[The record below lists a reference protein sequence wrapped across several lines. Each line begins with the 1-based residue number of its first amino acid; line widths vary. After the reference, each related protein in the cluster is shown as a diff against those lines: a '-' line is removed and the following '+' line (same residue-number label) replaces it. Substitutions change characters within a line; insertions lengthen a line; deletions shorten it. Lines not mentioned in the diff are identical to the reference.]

1 MTELTPEQEAAIHEA
16 LVKALQNEN
25 VPRLDLGLTSEKS
38 GGGPLDKAV
47 STAREAMGTCADCI
61 RAHLQ
66 NVSNFFGGRQNS

>member
-1 MTELTPEQEAAIHEA
+1 MTELTPEQEEA
-16 LVKALQNEN
+16 LAKTVLNSDNPVIELGVFQDNE
-25 VPRLDLGLTSEKS
+25 EKS
-38 GGGPLDKAV
+38 GGGVIDNAL